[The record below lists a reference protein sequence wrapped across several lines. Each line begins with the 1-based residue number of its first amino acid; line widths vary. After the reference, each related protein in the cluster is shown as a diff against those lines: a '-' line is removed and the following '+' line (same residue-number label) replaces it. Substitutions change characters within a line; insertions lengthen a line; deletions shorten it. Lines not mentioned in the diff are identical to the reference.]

1 MKILFLDDHRAIL
14 NLMGNYLEEILNAEI
29 LRADSI
35 SEFMRLNQDVD
46 IYIIDLSL
54 DEGSGFDI
62 LDTLSNQKN
71 KKVIVYTSNM
81 EPGVIKHLYNLKI
94 VRGVVNKS
102 SSESELVKAVRSVL
116 NGNEFLCITSNRIIN
131 SSRTNYYD
139 LSDELA
145 ELTTREREIVNL
157 IWQNLSTEE
166 IANRLYV
173 SPLTIN
179 NHRKNI
185 KKKLGA
191 DSLISILKISFKKG
205 YINNLT

>member
-29 LRADSI
+29 LKADSI

-94 VRGVVNKS
+94 VKGLVNKS
-102 SSESELVKAVRSVL
+102 SSESELVEAVKSVL